1 MAGPAAAPVA
11 TRRARTVVSG
21 PQRRLDPSDG
31 DTGVP
36 ATAVVSRSDRSRAG
50 DRSESDTTVVAT
62 TVV

>member
-31 DTGVP
+31 DT
-36 ATAVVSRSDRSRAG
+36 
-50 DRSESDTTVVAT
+50 VVAT
-62 TVV
+62 TMV